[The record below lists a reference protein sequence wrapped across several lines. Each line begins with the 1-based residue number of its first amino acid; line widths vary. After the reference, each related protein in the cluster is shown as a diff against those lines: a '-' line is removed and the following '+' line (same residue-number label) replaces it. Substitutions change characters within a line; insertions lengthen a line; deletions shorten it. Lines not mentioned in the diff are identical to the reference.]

1 MIESIKNLL
10 KDLCSYVAIAAAV
23 TLFSVDRA
31 TTEVINYFIF
41 QVFICIIDVFK
52 STSSI
57 RSDKFSLYIQLSF
70 NIEGKYNKYFETK
83 LSKYTLGGRTNVKIN
98 SSFRKWSIQPA
109 FWNYTNLRLVS
120 AIFYQIF
127 VFSSTD
133 SPSKTM
139 KNVFYFV

>member
-52 STSSI
+52 SKSSI

-98 SSFRKWSIQPA
+98 SSFRK
-109 FWNYTNLRLVS
+109 
-120 AIFYQIF
+120 
-127 VFSSTD
+127 
-133 SPSKTM
+133 
-139 KNVFYFV
+139 

>member
-41 QVFICIIDVFK
+41 QVFICII
-52 STSSI
+52 
-57 RSDKFSLYIQLSF
+57 
-70 NIEGKYNKYFETK
+70 G
-83 LSKYTLGGRTNVKIN
+83 
-98 SSFRKWSIQPA
+98 
-109 FWNYTNLRLVS
+109 NYTNLRLVS
-120 AIFYQIF
+120 AVFYQIF